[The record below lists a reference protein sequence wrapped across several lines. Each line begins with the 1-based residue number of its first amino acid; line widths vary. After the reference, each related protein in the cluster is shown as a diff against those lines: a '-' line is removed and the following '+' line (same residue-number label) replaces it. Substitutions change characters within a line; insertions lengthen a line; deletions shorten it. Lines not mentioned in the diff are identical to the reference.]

1 MKDSLVKCNVGK
13 SYIVND
19 SEHELI
25 TLTINNILM
34 DYRNSLDSSKNKT
47 FTVLRLNDYLIEC
60 LINRLYEIGVKI
72 IDYKKEDLG
81 TNTKLLLTLDF
92 RQFEN

>member
-1 MKDSLVKCNVGK
+1 MKDSLVKCSVGK